1 MKAALLW
8 SGGKDSA
15 LALQRAL
22 ADPAIEVTQLLC
34 TITQPQRRVTM
45 HGVPEALIARQAEAI
60 GLPWQPIY
68 LPASSDMRAYES
80 AMSAAFSDCRAAGV
94 SHLIAGDIFLA
105 DLRAYRERQ
114 FAEAGLQGHF
124 PLWDEDTTALLQE
137 FVSLGFRGL
146 TVCVEAERLGEAWL
160 GRALDDAFAQQ
171 LPPGIDPC
179 GENGEFHSFVWDGPI
194 FREPVSFTRGESVE
208 QVYVQGELKKAFWFL
223 TLGICG

>member
-1 MKAALLW
+1 MKAAMLW

-15 LALQRAL
+15 LALHRAL
-22 ADPAIEVTQLLC
+22 ADPDIEVVKLLC

-80 AMSAAFSDCRAAGV
+80 AMSTALADCRADGI

-114 FAEAGLQGHF
+114 FAEGGLQGHF
-124 PLWDEDTTALLQE
+124 PLWGEDTTALLRE
-137 FVSLGFRGL
+137 FVALGFRGL

-160 GRALDDAFAQQ
+160 GRELDASFARQ
-171 LPPGIDPC
+171 LPSEIDPC

-194 FREPVSFTRGESVE
+194 FQTPVTFTRGEAVE
-208 QVYVQGELKKAFWFL
+208 QVYAQGDLQKAFWFL
-223 TLGICG
+223 ALTP

>member
-15 LALQRAL
+15 LALHRAW
-22 ADPAIEVTQLLC
+22 ADPEVEVAQLLC
-34 TITQPQRRVTM
+34 TITQPQRRGTM
-45 HGVPEALIARQAEAI
+45 HGVPEALIAQQAAAI

-68 LPASSDMRAYES
+68 LPASADMRAYER
-80 AMSAAFSDCRAAGV
+80 AMSQAFNACRAAGM

-105 DLRAYRERQ
+105 DLRAYRETQ

-124 PLWDEDTTALLQE
+124 PLWGEDTTELLQA
-137 FVSLGFRGL
+137 FVTLGFRGL

-160 GRALDDAFAQQ
+160 GRELDAHFAPQ
-171 LPPGIDPC
+171 LPPSIDPC

-194 FREPVSFTRGESVE
+194 FREPVAFTLGAAVE
-208 QVYVQGELKKAFWFL
+208 QVYTQGELRQAFWFL
-223 TLGICG
+223 DLVP